1 MRRKEAGRFFWAAG
15 GREPDGEK
23 KIARGKKKESEEAT
37 GNLTRLL
44 GEDCL
49 QTSSATGIFWLI
61 F

>member
-1 MRRKEAGRFFWAAG
+1 MRKRAEG
-15 GREPDGEK
+15 
-23 KIARGKKKESEEAT
+23 ARGKKKDRGGGREAI

-49 QTSSATGIFWLI
+49 QTSNATGIFWLI